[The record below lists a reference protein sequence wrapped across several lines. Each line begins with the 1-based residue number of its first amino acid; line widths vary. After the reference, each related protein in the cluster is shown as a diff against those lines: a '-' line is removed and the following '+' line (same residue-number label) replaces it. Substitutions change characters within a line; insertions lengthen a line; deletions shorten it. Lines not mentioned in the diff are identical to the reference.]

1 MHRWAFIQPCA
12 GRKGEIYMQNVC
24 QRPATWEN
32 GALSLFNGNIQ
43 GSSSSCLS
51 KKTSFPS
58 FTKSY
63 INSPY
68 SQHSAFLLFPRHVF
82 VKVNF

>member
-43 GSSSSCLS
+43 GS
-51 KKTSFPS
+51 
-58 FTKSY
+58 
-63 INSPY
+63 
-68 SQHSAFLLFPRHVF
+68 
-82 VKVNF
+82 